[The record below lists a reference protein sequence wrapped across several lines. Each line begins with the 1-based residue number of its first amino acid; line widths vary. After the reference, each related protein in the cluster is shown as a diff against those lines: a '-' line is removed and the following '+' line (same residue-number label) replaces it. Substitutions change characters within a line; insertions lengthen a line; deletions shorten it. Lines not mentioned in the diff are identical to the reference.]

1 MSIDVNGHDNTP
13 EWGYCKAAQGCK
25 EEAFPIWKSGDAP
38 DDPDL
43 LLCPKH
49 LGLLIG
55 DLSRQI
61 GEQNTTIG
69 YQDAMLARATAD
81 ALVLRQALAR
91 AQTDVCSLNCPS
103 TWRTA
108 DGPPPHSE
116 KCQAISALL
125 SAAQPGAALL
135 AELEA
140 ARAVVA
146 AAAPLAYYPRL
157 ADALMAYRDAAA
169 KARE

>member
-1 MSIDVNGHDNTP
+1 MSIDVNGYDNTP
-13 EWGYCKAAQGCK
+13 EWGYCTTPGCK
-25 EEAFPIWKSGDAP
+25 EEAFPIWKSGDYP

-81 ALVLRQALAR
+81 AMALRIVLRPLVRLPDNGIFSPEQMLAR
-91 AQTDVCSLNCPS
+91 
-103 TWRTA
+103 
-108 DGPPPHSE
+108 
-116 KCQAISALL
+116 QAIEADR
-125 SAAQPGAALL
+125 PGAALL

-146 AAAPLAYYPRL
+146 AARGIFAPTGGSTIDLRPLRMLLEAY
-157 ADALMAYRDAAA
+157 DAAV
-169 KARE
+169 KASGR